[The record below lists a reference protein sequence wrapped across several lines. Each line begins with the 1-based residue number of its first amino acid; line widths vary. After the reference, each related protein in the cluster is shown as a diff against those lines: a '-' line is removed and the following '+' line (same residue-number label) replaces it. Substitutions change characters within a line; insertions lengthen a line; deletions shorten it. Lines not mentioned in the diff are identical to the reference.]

1 LRWPLRGWRLG
12 ITATDYCRTACCI
25 SSSLNGVQ
33 LGMLLFLL
41 AASFTLP
48 SASWIWSIWRKTP
61 RFYDERGCGVADHP
75 VTVAAA
81 L

>member
-1 LRWPLRGWRLG
+1 LSDR
-12 ITATDYCRTACCI
+12 ICI

-41 AASFTLP
+41 AAGLRWS

-61 RFYDERGCGVADHP
+61 RFYDERGCGVEDHP